1 MSLEIK
7 RIFLTEPNPNN
18 EYCCY
23 ENQLQPSVTFGNSE
37 LEVLFKTQEDNIMEI
52 VEKGIRDY
60 VNCDDLCND
69 EEDMFPRRCFL
80 TGEWYVSE
88 IRFEDVDY
96 LSICTALLGTD
107 LGYKDDYLGLDVLLY
122 YEKETGTFTLDGVN
136 SEAL

>member
-7 RIFLTEPNPNN
+7 RIFLTEPNLNN
-18 EYCCY
+18 EYSYY
-23 ENQLQPSVTFGNSE
+23 ENQLQPRVMFGNSE
-37 LEVLFKTQEDNIMEI
+37 LEMLFKAHEDSIMKM
-52 VEKGIRDY
+52 VEKEIRDY

-88 IRFEDVDY
+88 IRFEDVEY
-96 LSICTALLGTD
+96 LSICTVFLGTD
-107 LGYKDDYLGLDVLLY
+107 LGYKDDYLGLDVILY
-122 YEKETGTFTLDGVN
+122 YEKETGTFKFDGVN